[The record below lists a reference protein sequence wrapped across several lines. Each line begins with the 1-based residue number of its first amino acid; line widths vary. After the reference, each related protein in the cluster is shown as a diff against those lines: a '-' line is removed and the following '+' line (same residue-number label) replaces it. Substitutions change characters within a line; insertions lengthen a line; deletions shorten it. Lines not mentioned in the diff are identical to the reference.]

1 MGKKSLYKCD
11 WCGKVFQRYP
21 SQVEGKRHLFCSREC
36 LASYSNKS
44 KNPDGYISL
53 KDYYQISRHMTNLNR
68 ELNPERMTP
77 ELRATMRKIR
87 LNTGEGKNYSKLYG
101 ALEHRK
107 VAAKMLGRDLK
118 PGEVV
123 HHMDFNIRN
132 PEPANL
138 MIFPSNSAHTKYH
151 NALRRFFDNGT
162 LPQEPIVEVTE

>member
-21 SQVEGKRHLFCSREC
+21 SQVEGK
-36 LASYSNKS
+36 
-44 KNPDGYISL
+44 
-53 KDYYQISRHMTNLNR
+53 
-68 ELNPERMTP
+68 
-77 ELRATMRKIR
+77 
-87 LNTGEGKNYSKLYG
+87 NYSKLYG
-101 ALEHRK
+101 ALEDRE

-151 NALRRFFDNGT
+151 NALRRFFDDGT